1 LLMRLSGYS
10 ESLPS
15 VLRVTYCGVAALNS
29 LGEAETTEAALS
41 NLRNQNSAPVELT
54 PHDRGF
60 FFWHAEGTLV

>member
-41 NLRNQNSAPVELT
+41 NLRNQNLPRLS
-54 PHDRGF
+54 
-60 FFWHAEGTLV
+60 